1 MSACECECVRE
12 RARVGGKPDC
22 AMHLSESVC
31 VCVEREIEDR
41 ESGCQDCT
49 RRLAVCVCVC
59 VRKREE
65 VGGWPDWNRAVCES
79 V

>member
-1 MSACECECVRE
+1 MSRLPKAT
-12 RARVGGKPDC
+12 G
-22 AMHLSESVC
+22 C
-31 VCVEREIEDR
+31 VCV
-41 ESGCQDCT
+41 S
-49 RRLAVCVCVC
+49 